1 MENKIDLKY
10 STHFVIDYRSLPTGI
25 GHINYESGDVVLV
38 TEAGTGPQDLAE
50 AKEKIKEEFWPS
62 SVNNI
67 PFHMGEYW
75 EEGQAALKAILNTH
89 EVEYVI
95 DSELAYERNDLVENM
110 DQHIFTLQN
119 WLLARGIDNNI

>member
-1 MENKIDLKY
+1 MTNKDLLN
-10 STHFVIDYRSLPTGI
+10 STYFRLDYRSLPSGI

-38 TEAGTGPQDLAE
+38 TEASSGPQDLAE
-50 AKEKIKEEFWPS
+50 AKEMFDEECWPS

-75 EEGQAALKAILNTH
+75 DEGQAALKAILCTH
-89 EVEYVI
+89 RVDYVI
-95 DSELAYERNDLVENM
+95 DSELAYEREELVENM